1 MGIFS
6 RLSDI
11 VNSNIN
17 SLLDHAE
24 DPEKIIRL
32 MIQEM
37 EETLVEVRSSA
48 ARAIAEQKDIARK
61 LTRVDDAQAEWQRKA
76 ELALTKGRED
86 LARGALTE
94 KAKLADLAEHLAH
107 EEEALKSALDHY
119 EQDIVKLEAKLTE
132 AKAKKAAIQARH
144 QTASNRLRVRQN
156 IYDGRIDDAFLRFD
170 KVEARLDRM
179 EGEVEA
185 YDLGRGKTLEDE
197 FDELVSNEAID
208 AELEALKSKVRG
220 AGAPKAGP
228 RPEPGVE
235 SGPKVEKD

>member
-32 MIQEM
+32 MVQEM

-61 LTRVDDAQAEWQRKA
+61 LKRVDDAQSEWQRKA
-76 ELALTKGRED
+76 ELALTKGRDD

-94 KAKLADLAEHLAH
+94 KAKLADLSEHLK
-107 EEEALKSALDHY
+107 EEQDALKSALEHH
-119 EQDIVKLEAKLTE
+119 EQDIIKLEAKLNE
-132 AKAKKAAIQARH
+132 AKAKKAALQARH

-156 IYDGRIDDAFLRFD
+156 IYDGRIEDAFMRFD

-185 YDLGRGKTLEDE
+185 YDLGRGKTLEEE
-197 FDELVSNEAID
+197 FDDLASDEAVEQ
-208 AELEALKSKVRG
+208 ELEALKSKVK
-220 AGAPKAGP
+220 AASSTPKG
-228 RPEPGVE
+228 
-235 SGPKVEKD
+235 KKD

>member
-61 LTRVDDAQAEWQRKA
+61 LTRVADAQAEWARKA

-94 KAKLADLAEHLAH
+94 KAKLADLAEHLA
-107 EEEALKSALDHY
+107 EEQEALKSALDHH
-119 EQDIVKLEAKLTE
+119 EQDIIKLEAKLSE

-144 QTASNRLRVRQN
+144 QTVSNRLRVRQN
-156 IYDGRIDDAFLRFD
+156 IYDGRIEDAFMRFD

-185 YDLGRGKTLEDE
+185 YDLGRGKTLDEE
-197 FDELVSNEAID
+197 FDDLATDEAVEQ
-208 AELEALKSKVRG
+208 ELEALKSKVK
-220 AGAPKAGP
+220 AASAPKAK
-228 RPEPGVE
+228 E
-235 SGPKVEKD
+235 D

>member
-17 SLLDHAE
+17 ALLDHAE

-61 LTRVDDAQAEWQRKA
+61 ITRVADAQAEWERKA
-76 ELALTKGRED
+76 ELAIRKGRED

-94 KAKLADLAEHLAH
+94 KAKLADLAAHL
-107 EEEALKSALDHY
+107 EEERVALKEALTHH
-119 EQDIVKLEAKLTE
+119 ENDIVKLEAKLTE

-156 IYDGRIDDAFLRFD
+156 IYDGRIDDAFERFD

-185 YDLGRGKTLEDE
+185 YDIGRNGKSLEDE
-197 FDELVSNEAID
+197 FDDLASDEAVQ
-208 AELEALKSKVRG
+208 AELEALKARVQG
-220 AGAPKAGP
+220 KAADK
-228 RPEPGVE
+228 EPA
-235 SGPKVEKD
+235 KAKK